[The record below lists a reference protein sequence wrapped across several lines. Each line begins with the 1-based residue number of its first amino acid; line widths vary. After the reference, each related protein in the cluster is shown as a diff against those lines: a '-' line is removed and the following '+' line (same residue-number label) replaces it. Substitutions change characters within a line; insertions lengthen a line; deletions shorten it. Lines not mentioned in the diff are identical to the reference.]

1 MRAVVQRVSRASVSW
16 TENPRRQPGG
26 SGQEPEQTEPPEPS
40 EPPERT
46 ERTER
51 IGPGLTVL
59 LGAGPEDRPEDA
71 DRLADKVAQL
81 RIFRD
86 SDGRFNRSLEDVGG
100 EVLVVSQFTLYADTR
115 RGRRP
120 SFIGAAEPECARQLC
135 QRFANR
141 LSERGLTT
149 RSGSFG
155 ASMLVSLDN
164 DGPVTIV
171 LSTDPWETRISG

>member
-1 MRAVVQRVSRASVSW
+1 MRAVVQRVTRASVSW
-16 TENPRRQPGG
+16 TEAA
-26 SGQEPEQTEPPEPS
+26 GQEPGEPSDRPEPA
-40 EPPERT
+40 EPAEH
-46 ERTER
+46 TER

-59 LGAGPEDRPEDA
+59 LGVGPPDRPEDA

-86 SDGRFNRSLEDVGG
+86 AEGRFNRSLEDVAG

-120 SFIGAAEPECARQLC
+120 SFTGAAEPDCALQLC
-135 QRFANR
+135 RRFADR
-141 LSERGLTT
+141 LSERGLTIRT
-149 RSGSFG
+149 GSFG